1 MDVPFR
7 DAALGHPVSVTL
19 HDSSGRR
26 SLSVNL
32 PEGTRDGSTLRLKG
46 QGEEGQ
52 HGGPPGDLF
61 LRIRVTPDPIFRSH
75 GNDIEA
81 DLQVPAPIA
90 VLGGKV
96 SVTTIH
102 GKEGRV
108 TIPAGT
114 SSGTQLRL
122 RGQGIKGGDHFARI
136 VVSVPKDPSDEEREL
151 YEKLLELGE
160 KQAV

>member
-7 DAALGHPVSVTL
+7 DAALGHSVSVTL

-46 QGEEGQ
+46 QGEEGM

-61 LRIRVTPDPIFRSH
+61 LRIRVTPDPIFRPH
-75 GNDIEA
+75 GRDIEA
-81 DLQVPAPIA
+81 DLHVPAPIA

-96 SVTTIH
+96 AVTTIH
-102 GKEGRV
+102 GKEGFV

-114 SSGTQLRL
+114 TSGTQLRL
-122 RGQGIKGGDHFARI
+122 RGQGIQGGDHFAQI
-136 VVSVPKDPSDEEREL
+136 IVSVPKDPSDDEREL
-151 YEKLLELGE
+151 YEKLRTLGE
-160 KQAV
+160 KQTV